1 MKITKEAIYAELG
14 LLIILAMS
22 LTALLVIYHH
32 YRHDFQWA
40 QPVNDS
46 ELNADQ
52 VRYWHYDTLHNVTQ
66 LSETARRPS
75 RRLSEFEHGRYITSS
90 RINETW
96 ALVQKDDTL
105 YVVQRFPSTN
115 ILYGTPLQRFLDT
128 FIEPEHT
135 KYWVKPITPAQ
146 HSWLKQH
153 LAEYP
158 GLNAQQDWTLQLLE
172 YPRTTVL
179 LSLPFIV
186 MACFGL
192 ALTLAYYTCRLR
204 NLVSWA
210 YRLVSTPNKAY
221 SSERNEPKRKKVK
234 KSMPVAVEN
243 QPATSPARPASC
255 QQQPK
260 PIAIFAT
267 LILLGYLLVL
277 QVA

>member
-22 LTALLVIYHH
+22 LTALLMIYHH

-40 QPVNDS
+40 KPLNDS
-46 ELNADQ
+46 ELNAGE
-52 VRYWHYDTLHNVTQ
+52 VRYWHYDTLYNVKQ
-66 LSETARRPS
+66 LLETSRRPS
-75 RRLSEFEHGRYITSS
+75 QRLSEFEQGRYVSVS
-90 RINETW
+90 RVAETW

-115 ILYGTPLQRFLDT
+115 IPYGTPLQRFLDT
-128 FIEPEHT
+128 FIESEQA

-146 HSWLKQH
+146 KSWLKQH

-158 GLNAQQDWTLQLLE
+158 GLNAQQDWRLQLLE

-192 ALTLAYYTCRLR
+192 ALTLAYYTCRLVDLAKWLTDR
-204 NLVSWA
+204 HNHADNSA
-210 YRLVSTPNKAY
+210 ST
-221 SSERNEPKRKKVK
+221 
-234 KSMPVAVEN
+234 
-243 QPATSPARPASC
+243 ASC
-255 QQQPK
+255 QQHLK
-260 PIAIFAT
+260 PIAMVAI
-267 LILLGYLLVL
+267 LLLLGYLLLL
-277 QVA
+277 QVG

>member
-22 LTALLVIYHH
+22 LTALLMIYHH

-40 QPVNDS
+40 QPLNNS
-46 ELNADQ
+46 ELNAGQ
-52 VRYWHYDTLHNVTQ
+52 VRYWHYDTLHSVKQ
-66 LSETARRPS
+66 LHKTSRRPS

-115 ILYGTPLQRFLDT
+115 IPYGTPLQRFLDA
-128 FIEPEHT
+128 FIEPEHA
-135 KYWVKPITPAQ
+135 KYLAKPITPAQ
-146 HSWLKQH
+146 RSWLKQQ
-153 LAEYP
+153 LAEYRE
-158 GLNAQQDWTLQLLE
+158 LSVQQNLVLQVIE

-192 ALTLAYYTCRLR
+192 ALTCAYYACRLVHLAKWLTDR
-204 NLVSWA
+204 HNHADNSA
-210 YRLVSTPNKAY
+210 ST
-221 SSERNEPKRKKVK
+221 
-234 KSMPVAVEN
+234 
-243 QPATSPARPASC
+243 ASC
-255 QQQPK
+255 QQHLK
-260 PIAIFAT
+260 PIAMVA
-267 LILLGYLLVL
+267 ILLQLAYLLLL
-277 QVA
+277 QVG